1 MICGEF
7 TPLVVVFVSG
17 VVPRTCYIPRQIE
30 SQREKA
36 EKRRK
41 ESFRMGTVEEEK
53 GVPTT
58 VGDLNKK
65 ALLHVG
71 ASLGLY
77 RSIWDKI
84 GVSIWPPMPLLR
96 SRVRKEVDYLG
107 LDDMAIE
114 RDGGVQGMELD
125 EVKIALEE
133 RGLDVLGKNEEL
145 LRRSLKEWLG
155 AKEKET
161 VVARL
166 VTRPSSWRAEK

>member
-17 VVPRTCYIPRQIE
+17 VVPRTCYIPKQIE
-30 SQREKA
+30 SQRAKA

-41 ESFRMGTVEEEK
+41 ESFRKGTVAEGKDIPRTVEELDRSQ
-53 GVPTT
+53 V
-58 VGDLNKK
+58 
-65 ALLHVG
+65 LHVG

-84 GVSIWPPMPLLR
+84 GSGIWPPIPLLR
-96 SRVRKEVDYLG
+96 SRIRREAEYLG

-114 RDGGVQGMELD
+114 RDGGVRGMDLE

-133 RGLDVLGKNEEL
+133 RGLDVLGKNDEQ
-145 LRRSLKEWLG
+145 LKQCLEEWLG
-155 AKEKET
+155 AKEKESILGKM
-161 VVARL
+161 VR
-166 VTRPSSWRAEK
+166 RPSSWR